1 MPSDRYLRLHERYE
15 WHSCHRHSNARIE
28 IIVRAPRD
36 KNSGYRLCRPL
47 PTMSCVR
54 HLRCRINNR
63 PRCPVTASSASGSP
77 FSLLPSPFSIA
88 SLHRVCTLLAMG
100 AQWMLKGC
108 SMVAETILST
118 LSLIYQPSDHYPSV
132 FLRLYRSA
140 CFQRLTHLVP
150 HVVAQPPLNRLI
162 TPSRLA
168 FGLIILGLPR
178 RTTLRI
184 IKNSFAGSYI
194 IRKTL
199 ACRMSSFLL
208 LRLFA

>member
-1 MPSDRYLRLHERYE
+1 MQISVHFFPFFLHISQKTVPFLSSFPQHLMPFPRSPRFFLLGRCRRL
-15 WHSCHRHSNARIE
+15 SNAAFFS
-28 IIVRAPRD
+28 VHCAAYHAAPF
-36 KNSGYRLCRPL
+36 LWVLHP
-47 PTMSCVR
+47 P
-54 HLRCRINNR
+54 I
-63 PRCPVTASSASGSP
+63 
-77 FSLLPSPFSIA
+77 SIA
-88 SLHRVCTLLAMG
+88 ALHRDCTLIAMG

-118 LSLIYQPSDHYPSV
+118 LSLICQASDHYPSV
-132 FLRLYRSA
+132 FLRLYRPA

-168 FGLIILGLPR
+168 FGLIILGLPC

-184 IKNSFAGSYI
+184 IKNSFAGCYK